1 MGKIALTTTQ
11 GENLAGTPWQVYPRP
26 QMKRACWQNLNGQ
39 WEFTVSREKT
49 MPDHYD
55 RTILVPF
62 APESRLSGI
71 GEHFPEGSYLCYR
84 REFEV
89 DTSKKGRFLLHFGA
103 ASQYAEI
110 YVNQMQ
116 VGEHQGSYEN
126 FTFDITHLLREN
138 NTYSGFCKKRLLE
151 PIFLPRSSIQ
161 SQEKFLLFPGALTV

>member
-1 MGKIALTTTQ
+1 MAKQILTTTQ
-11 GENLAGTPWQVYPRP
+11 GENLQGIPWQAYPRP

-103 ASQYAEI
+103 ASQRAEI
-110 YVNQMQ
+110 YVNQTL
-116 VGEHQGSYEN
+116 VGTHRGSYEN
-126 FTFDITHLLREN
+126 FTFDIMA
-138 NTYSGFCKKRLLE
+138 
-151 PIFLPRSSIQ
+151 SS
-161 SQEKFLLFPGALTV
+161 SSAEV